1 MKSSRPVNAVLF
13 RLARSFSC
21 STAFLVLFDNYFTF
35 HPLRVKGAT
44 EAFKKLV
51 ISISFVF
58 TKQPMRIAQVL
69 KQVYPVD
76 PSNVDEE
83 LVERLVQSVRHS
95 IC

>member
-1 MKSSRPVNAVLF
+1 MVLF
-13 RLARSFSC
+13 REAKSFLW
-21 STAFLVLFDNYFTF
+21 TALLFLFHNHFTF
-35 HPLRVKGAT
+35 LPFRVKGAT

>member
-1 MKSSRPVNAVLF
+1 MWYYLEKRKVFYGQHKFFLF
-13 RLARSFSC
+13 H
-21 STAFLVLFDNYFTF
+21 NYFTSLPF
-35 HPLRVKGAT
+35 RVKGAT